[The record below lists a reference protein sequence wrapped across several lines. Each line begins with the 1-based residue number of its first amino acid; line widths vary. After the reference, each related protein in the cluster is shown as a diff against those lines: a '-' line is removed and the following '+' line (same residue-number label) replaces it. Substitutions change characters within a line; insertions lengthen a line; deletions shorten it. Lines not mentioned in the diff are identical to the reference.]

1 MTGYSWE
8 ALQGKMA
15 VKGAI
20 IGVILLG
27 GWLLAGIVSKALS
40 RLATKHLDVHRAF
53 LVRRISFY
61 LILILSFVTALN
73 EAGINLSVVVGAA
86 GVASVAIG
94 FASQTS
100 MSNLI
105 SGIFVVIEK
114 PFMVGDTIRIG
125 ATIGDVSSMGLL
137 STILK
142 TPDNIMVRIPNENLM
157 KSEIFNVTR
166 YPLRRFDL
174 PLSLSYGADLD
185 RARQVLLEVALQHAL
200 ALKEPGP
207 SVTFRD
213 YGLSSINITFSVWVK
228 TLNFGEASYQISVLV
243 KTALDRA
250 GVDLAVP
257 ARSPTLADVKALRVE
272 MTSKT

>member
-8 ALQGKMA
+8 ALQGRMA

-20 IGVILLG
+20 IGFILLG
-27 GWLLAGIVSKALS
+27 GWLLAGFVSKALS

-61 LILILSFVTALN
+61 LILVLSFVTALN

-125 ATIGDVSSMGLL
+125 TTTGDVSSMGLL

-185 RARQVLLEVALQHAL
+185 RARQVLLEVAFQHAL

-213 YGLSSINITFSVWVK
+213 YGLASINITFSVWVK
-228 TLNFGEASYQISVLV
+228 TVNFGEASYQISVLV
-243 KTALDRA
+243 KAALDRA
-250 GVDLAVP
+250 GIDLAVP
-257 ARSPTLADVKALRVE
+257 TRSPSLVT
-272 MTSKT
+272 